1 MRILF
6 DQNLSP
12 ALKSLLQDLYPQ
24 SLHMQDIGM
33 SSAYDLDVWEYAK
46 EHDLVIASKDSDFL
60 HLSARY
66 GHPPKVIRL
75 MCGNCPT
82 AEIEVLLRDYRAEVL
97 AFHRNEHE
105 AFLELPR

>member
-12 ALKSLLQDLYPQ
+12 ALKSFLQDLYPQ
-24 SLHMQDIGM
+24 SLHIQDIGM
-33 SSAYDLDVWEYAK
+33 SSAYDLNVWEYAK
-46 EHDLVIASKDSDFL
+46 QHDLVVASKDSDFL

-82 AEIEVLLRDYRAEVL
+82 AEIEALLRDYHDEIL
-97 AFHRNEHE
+97 AFNQSEQE
-105 AFLELPR
+105 TLLELP

>member
-12 ALKSLLQDLYPQ
+12 TLKSLLQDLYPQ

-46 EHDLVIASKDSDFL
+46 EHAVGAGRRRRGGRAIA
-60 HLSARY
+60 
-66 GHPPKVIRL
+66 
-75 MCGNCPT
+75 
-82 AEIEVLLRDYRAEVL
+82 E
-97 AFHRNEHE
+97 
-105 AFLELPR
+105 